1 MSQNLPANELG
12 STSWDNVRHTCVM
25 RVLQVEESGS
35 FLLPDLLI
43 FLQLLPQFVEGRHPL
58 RKETFL
64 KAQMQQK
71 HVQRDGSH
79 HEPHIKRESG
89 AQDLHAGPGVS
100 GSINLTGAALDRE
113 H

>member
-1 MSQNLPANELG
+1 
-12 STSWDNVRHTCVM
+12 M
-25 RVLQVEESGS
+25 RVLQVEESRS
-35 FLLPDLLI
+35 VLLPNLLV

-64 KAQMQQK
+64 NAHLPQK
-71 HVQRDGSH
+71 HVEHDGSH
-79 HEPHIKRESG
+79 QEPHIKRESG

-100 GSINLTGAALDRE
+100 GSINLRGAALDRE